1 MLMLPVLSLLL
12 AAVLYGGSRTII
24 DDMRRREAAS
34 HDPTPALSS
43 R

>member
-24 DDMRRREAAS
+24 DDMRRREAVS
-34 HDPTPALSS
+34 HDPTPILSS